1 MNISYL
7 QDVSSAL
14 DEYEVV
20 ISDASSA
27 GVDIVNKD
35 YSNNWD
41 YIQSCFFAL
50 TILTTIGKI

>member
-1 MNISYL
+1 M
-7 QDVSSAL
+7 QEVDSAL
-14 DEYEVV
+14 SEYEAV

-50 TILTTIGKI
+50 TILTTIGKNEF